1 MIDYNPKS
9 WFTFIFRFH
18 KADTFRKLAP
28 LLLGIA
34 IYSGVIVYLETEVFK
49 LTDNSNVRNI
59 NMVHTILSF
68 VISMLL
74 VFRTN
79 TAYDR
84 WWDGRRLLGSLTNTS
99 RNLAIKIKAIG
110 VDATERAFFAV
121 TIPAYADALRQHL
134 RDEQWIPD
142 NTTVI
147 NIDPSLH
154 VPNQI
159 AALITE
165 RVYNLNNS
173 GVINRELLLLIGPE
187 LAALTDICGA
197 CERIKTTPIPFSYS
211 VFIKKFIFFFVMT
224 LPFGWSFSLGYLV
237 VPLVAFVAY
246 VLSSLELI
254 AEEIENPFGYDAN
267 DLPVDRICTNI
278 RKHVNELIG

>member
-9 WFTFIFRFH
+9 WFTFIFRVH
-18 KADTFRKLAP
+18 KADTFRKLLP
-28 LLLGIA
+28 LMLAIA
-34 IYSGVIVYLETEVFK
+34 AYSGVIVYLEINVFQ
-49 LTDNSNVRNI
+49 LSQSSNIKNI
-59 NMVHTILSF
+59 SLVHTILSF

-84 WWDGRRLLGSLTNTS
+84 WWEARRMLGSLTNTS
-99 RNLAIKIKAIG
+99 RNLAIKLKAIN
-110 VDATERAFFAV
+110 VDVSDRAFFMAG
-121 TIPAYADALRQHL
+121 IPMYADALRQHL
-134 RDEQWIPD
+134 RNERWVAESVPAIP
-142 NTTVI
+142 V
-147 NIDPSLH
+147 DPDQH

-159 AALITE
+159 AGLLTE
-165 RVYNLNNS
+165 RVYNLHRS
-173 GVINRELLLLIGPE
+173 GVINREELLLIGPD

-237 VPLVAFVAY
+237 VPLVAFVLF
-246 VLSSLELI
+246 VLASLELI
-254 AEEIENPFGYDAN
+254 AEEIEDPFGYDAN
-267 DLPVDRICTNI
+267 DLPVNRICANI
-278 RKHVNELIG
+278 HKHVGELLG